1 MKRRAFLSRTALG
14 LSALAVSA
22 RGMLKADDGRRRI
35 YGVPDSV
42 TPRPPL
48 EDDLLRLSLARTDLP
63 VETWR
68 DLAALSGLAQDV
80 FDNPEVAQSFTRDPQ
95 RYLQAAGLG
104 DVRLDPQAIETR
116 VALALGDPELRAAIQ
131 QDDPGAFLRGLE
143 ARGLLA
149 SAEPSQIAARIQAR
163 LAASETLAVNEE
175 VPGEGPAPEACSVLA
190 ICIAAVWVWVVV
202 IQDAIATVNAVALVN
217 IYAYALIYTGTAGP
231 KKRRMIGALDS
242 EPSLRVAGLLGGGD
256 FAERV
261 ADRFVEE
268 NVEKI
273 ALAVESLDTYR
284 TSGKADA
291 ARLRELLRSQMHRQ
305 IGGGA
310 ALQGLVRP

>member
-1 MKRRAFLSRTALG
+1 MKRRTFLSRTTLG
-14 LSALAVSA
+14 LSAMAVGS
-22 RGMLKADDGRRRI
+22 RGLLKADDGRRRI

-95 RYLQAAGLG
+95 RYLQAAGMG

-116 VALALGDPELRAAIQ
+116 VALALGDPELRGAIQ
-131 QDDPGAFLRGLE
+131 RDDPEAFLRGLE
-143 ARGLLA
+143 TRGLLA

-163 LAASETLAVNEE
+163 LAANERLGVNE
-175 VPGEGPAPEACSVLA
+175 GLAGDGPAPEVCSVVA

-242 EPSLRVAGLLGGGD
+242 EPSLQVAGLLGGGD

-273 ALAVESLDTYR
+273 ARAVESLAAYR
-284 TSGKADA
+284 DSGKTDA

-310 ALQGLVRP
+310 ALAGLVRP